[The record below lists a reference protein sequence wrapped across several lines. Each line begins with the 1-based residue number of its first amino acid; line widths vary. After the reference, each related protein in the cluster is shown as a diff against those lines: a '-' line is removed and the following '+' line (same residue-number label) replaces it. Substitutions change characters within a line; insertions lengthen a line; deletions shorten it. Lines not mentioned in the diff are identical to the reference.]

1 MCGPQSL
8 PRVPHDS
15 RRPPRAAR
23 CSAGARCCCL
33 SIVHLPQATVL
44 LDLHCTAVD
53 EDPRAVD
60 AGAHS
65 PGQFS
70 NGLDMTCA
78 AALG

>member
-1 MCGPQSL
+1 M
-8 PRVPHDS
+8 RPHAYG
-15 RRPPRAAR
+15 RYRGYRY
-23 CSAGARCCCL
+23 CCL
-33 SIVHLPQATVL
+33 SIVHLPQDTVL

-65 PGQFS
+65 PGLFS